1 MKPRVLFIVES
12 GTDIRLVEGLAHQ
25 FELTILARKIDGGV
39 EISQPPS
46 VKVPIVLGPPSRGKF
61 SRHIFWELLRRRNH
75 YDLVLVQG
83 YGLAALAVNSAR
95 LITSKPVI
103 MLVCSPVE
111 AYYRC
116 RIEHP
121 DGRPYRKHEASALSL
136 LARAN
141 ALLGERY
148 VVLSRYLEQ
157 VVRSHGARHV
167 DVIPLYGVDTRI
179 FAPPPISKHRLKT
192 QLKLPTTGTL
202 IFFSSRVAPEKDSE
216 TLLKAVRQ
224 LVNEGHEIWILHR
237 SGGYRQF
244 LADAER
250 FGIGSRV
257 IATDAVHP
265 HHELPLDY
273 QACDL
278 CVQASREEGLGFS
291 PLEALA
297 CETPVV
303 ATSVGGLKETTR
315 DGETGWQY
323 PVGDEVALANAIK
336 KVILD
341 PIEGSRRAAKGREM
355 VAKRFDSREVFAE
368 FKTLICDIVGKTTQ
382 PHQSENDPAFT
393 GFSPI
398 APQPFRSLKILL
410 AAHVSREGF
419 TAVYRNTCQRAAY
432 LESRGHQCT
441 VLTPDDFPSVPG
453 ITGRFTP
460 VLFPIALAIWLA
472 RQSEHYDVAMFHSYA
487 GWAVSFIRRVFGCH
501 RATKLITMFHG
512 LEPLYFQRMKA
523 EVPLSLRYRLM
534 HGLLM
539 QRLLR
544 FSCRQSDL
552 VMCLNSEESGFIVE
566 NRWSS
571 SERTVVVKNPAPM
584 TFFQVERSY
593 REHATQLLFVG
604 QWLPMKGTEYLV
616 RSFAQVLARFPDIQ
630 LCCAGTLAS
639 EAEVLKSFPKEVRA
653 SVSVRPRVTQEEL
666 LAIHESAD
674 IFVFPSLSEAWGVAI
689 TEAMATA
696 LPIVSTPVGAALD
709 LLQNHG
715 SALIVPVKNAN
726 ALTAAIE
733 SLIDDRIKRQF
744 LGQNARRAANDLDPS
759 SVWREYAF
767 HIAQLYGFQST
778 VDETAALATVSGK
791 GD

>member
-1 MKPRVLFIVES
+1 MKARVLFIVES
-12 GTDIRLVEGLAHQ
+12 GTDVRLVEGLAQQ
-25 FELTILARKIDGGV
+25 FELTIIARKIDGGV

-46 VKVPIVLGPPSRGKF
+46 IKRPIVLGPPGRGKF
-61 SRHIFWELLRRRNH
+61 SRRVFWELLRRRNH

-83 YGLAALAVNSAR
+83 YGLAALAANSAR
-95 LITSKPVI
+95 LITNKPVI
-103 MLVCSPVE
+103 MLVCSPAE

-116 RIEHP
+116 RVEHP
-121 DGRPYRKHEASALSL
+121 DGRPYREHEASALKL

-157 VVRSHGARHV
+157 VVRSHGARRV

-179 FAPPPISKHRLKT
+179 FAPPLIAQHLLKA
-192 QLKLPTTGTL
+192 QLKLPATGTL

-224 LVNEGHEIWILHR
+224 LVNEGQDIWVLHR

-250 FGIGSRV
+250 FGIASRV

-297 CETPVV
+297 CETPVI
-303 ATSVGGLKETTR
+303 ATSVGGLKETILE
-315 DGETGWQY
+315 GETGWQY
-323 PVGDEVALANAIK
+323 PVGDEVALANTIK
-336 KVILD
+336 KVAFD
-341 PIEGSRRAAKGREM
+341 PIEGTRLAANGRQM
-355 VAKRFDSREVFAE
+355 VVERFDSRRVFLE
-368 FKTLICDIVGKTTQ
+368 FTALVGNAVGEATQ
-382 PHQSENDPAFT
+382 PPHREPDSAFT
-393 GFSPI
+393 SSIPI
-398 APQPFRSLKILL
+398 APRPFRPLKIVL

-460 VLFPIALAIWLA
+460 VLFPIALAVWLA
-472 RQSEHYDVAMFHSYA
+472 RQPQNYEVAMFHSYA
-487 GWAVSFIRRVFGCH
+487 GWVVSLVRRVLGWH
-501 RATKLITMFHG
+501 RTTKLITMFHG

-539 QRLLR
+539 HRLLR
-544 FSCRQSDL
+544 FSCRNSDL
-552 VMCLNSEESGFIVE
+552 VMCLNSEESSFIVN

-571 SERTVVVKNPAPM
+571 SDRTVVVKNPAPM

-593 REHATQLLFVG
+593 REHGTRLLFVG

-616 RSFAQVLARFPDIQ
+616 RAFAQVEAKFSDVQ

-639 EAEVLKSFPKEVRA
+639 EADVLKSFPEEVRA
-653 SVSVRPRVTQEEL
+653 KVTVRPRVTQEEL
-666 LAIHESAD
+666 LEIHESAD

-709 LLQNHG
+709 LLHNNS
-715 SALIVPVKNAN
+715 SALIVPVKNAD
-726 ALTAAIE
+726 ALTSAIE
-733 SLIDDRIKRQF
+733 SLIDNRIKRQI
-744 LGQNARRAANDLDPS
+744 LGQNARHAANDLDPS

-767 HIAQLYGFQST
+767 HIAQLFGFQST
-778 VDETAALATVSGK
+778 VDETAALATVSGR
-791 GD
+791 GN